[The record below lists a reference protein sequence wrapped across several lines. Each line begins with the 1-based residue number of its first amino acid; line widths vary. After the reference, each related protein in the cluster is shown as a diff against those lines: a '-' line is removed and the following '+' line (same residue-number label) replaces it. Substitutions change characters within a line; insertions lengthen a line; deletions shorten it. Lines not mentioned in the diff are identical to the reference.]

1 MRPSRWVV
9 AGILVLAA
17 CAQGNVFTL
26 EPGTCFD
33 DVDAFF
39 EEDSE
44 GVSDVPTVDC
54 EDPHDN
60 EVYATFDVADGEFPG
75 VDALVAEA
83 DERCLDVFEDY
94 VGASYADSRF
104 VYSYLLPTEDSWG
117 QGDREIVCFLYDLN
131 LEKLEGSAEGS
142 GE

>member
-94 VGASYADSRF
+94 VGA
-104 VYSYLLPTEDSWG
+104 
-117 QGDREIVCFLYDLN
+117 
-131 LEKLEGSAEGS
+131 
-142 GE
+142 